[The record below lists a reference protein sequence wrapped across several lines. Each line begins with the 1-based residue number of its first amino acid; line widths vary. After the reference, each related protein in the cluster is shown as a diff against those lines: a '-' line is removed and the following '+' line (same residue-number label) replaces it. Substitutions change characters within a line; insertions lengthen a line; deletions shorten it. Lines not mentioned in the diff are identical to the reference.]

1 MEVVFDIG
9 SGSHGHATMY
19 AYFVPHNITLY
30 PLIDKVIVNVIIGN
44 TTFHPNDMGGVS
56 WAHILRTFVATF
68 NSLEDVTD
76 AGDSSRYEIIIINI
90 KHFMLIAQYLAYG
103 ISLRQVAQVIVVIK
117 YLLMIGIIGL
127 YSEGTVSHYYSF
139 IYELNL

>member
-76 AGDSSRYEIIIINI
+76 ADDSSRYGITIIKI
-90 KHFMLIAQYLAYG
+90 KYFMLIEKYLAYG
-103 ISLRQVAQVIVVIK
+103 ISLRHVAQVIFDMK
-117 YLLMIGIIGL
+117 YLLMIGIIGTL
-127 YSEGTVSHYYSF
+127 IVSSM
-139 IYELNL
+139 N